1 MALIKCPDS
10 GKVTNDIAEK
20 KSIGTVRIKLPNSD
34 LKVRTYLK
42 VIIYDK
48 LRNILWK
55 GNHENFAKF
64 SVDGPTKITI
74 ELGEFLPDITGVVE
88 PSCIYTLV
96 YAKSPHFIDEYNL
109 VEIGSINDN

>member
-20 KSIGTVRIKLPNSD
+20 KSIGTVRIKFPNSA

-55 GNHENFAKF
+55 GNHGDFANF

-74 ELGEFLPDITGVVE
+74 ELGEFPTDITGVVE

-96 YAKSPHFIDEYNL
+96 HAKSPHFIDEYNL